1 MTTAPTSLSTC
12 AGFTVASLDGEIDIT
27 NSVELETELSYAV
40 PNDAQGLILD
50 MTQVSFID
58 SSGIRTLFDLAS
70 RLHHHQQELRIVLPA
85 TSALRRTIGLLQIP
99 AVIPVF
105 DDLVE
110 AATEA

>member
-1 MTTAPTSLSTC
+1 MARSALLGTGETAAPADPEELRLALQATGVGAWSL
-12 AGFTVASLDGEIDIT
+12 
-27 NSVELETELSYAV
+27 
-40 PNDAQGLILD
+40 
-50 MTQVSFID
+50 
-58 SSGIRTLFDLAS
+58 DLAS
-70 RLHHHQQELRIVLPA
+70 RLHHHQQELRLVLPA